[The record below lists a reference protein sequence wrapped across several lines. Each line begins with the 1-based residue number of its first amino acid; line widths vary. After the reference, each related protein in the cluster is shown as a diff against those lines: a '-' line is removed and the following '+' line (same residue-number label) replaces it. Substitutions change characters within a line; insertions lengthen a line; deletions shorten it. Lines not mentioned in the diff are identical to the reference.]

1 MFPESSAPGYLIDD
15 PAVSVIDATAAALR
29 SLPTLLPPPG
39 PDLMDEPAGY
49 AWYPWRRTLVKVPG
63 PRSYRRLRLD
73 RNRHKLT
80 AAEQDRASA
89 LRIGIVGLSVGH
101 AIALTLA
108 LEGLAGELH
117 LADFDSLE
125 LTNMNR
131 IPATLMDL
139 ELNKAVV
146 ASRRIAEIDPYVR
159 TRIFDDGITPDNI
172 DAFLDGLDLVVEEC
186 DSFDVKVLVRQK
198 CREAGI
204 PVIMETSDGG
214 VLDVERF
221 DLEPDRPILHGLA
234 GDLRIEDLVGLDRA
248 ALTPLAVKVLEPA
261 KVSARMAASAI
272 ELGFSV
278 TAWPQLAGDVLLGG
292 ASVAAAVR
300 RIAQGRPLPSGR
312 VRFDRD
318 LWLDDLADPLLEERV
333 PEPATAQSPAGPEPE
348 TLSDVALVRY
358 AAQQAPSAGN
368 QQPWSIT
375 AEGDAVTVALDPERT
390 STLDLAHRASLVAVG
405 AAVHNARV
413 AAASRGKL
421 GPTEILGAG
430 EQLSARVT
438 LTDNGVLTDDSDPA
452 DATELP
458 SILSRSTRREAG
470 DASPISE
477 EDAVRLD
484 EAGATARTRL
494 IQITDREE
502 IGRCASIL
510 AHSDRIRFLT
520 PELHQE
526 MFAELT
532 DDPCTPVGI
541 QVDSLD
547 LPPAM
552 AGMFDVLRRP
562 DVMALLD
569 EWDAGA
575 ALGADTGRRVATA
588 SAVLLLVQKG
598 SDSEDYLRAGQTMQQ
613 LWITAEMLGYRV
625 HPMTPTFFYALD
637 DAEARGL
644 SSAHG
649 DDLVALRR
657 ELLETWP
664 VAEDEAMTIALRISR
679 AVPPPP
685 VD

>member
-1 MFPESSAPGYLIDD
+1 MFPESSVPGHLTDD
-15 PAVSVIDATAAALR
+15 PAVSVIDATVAAAR
-29 SLPTLLPPPG
+29 SLPALLPPPG
-39 PDLMDEPAGY
+39 PELLDEPAAY

-139 ELNKAVV
+139 DLNKAVV
-146 ASRRIAEIDPYVR
+146 ASRRIAEIDPYVS

-318 LWLDDLADPLLEERV
+318 LWLDDLVDPLLEDRV
-333 PEPATAQSPAGPEPE
+333 PEPATTQAPAGPAPD
-348 TLSDVALVRY
+348 TLSDVELVRH

-375 AEGDAVTVALDPERT
+375 AEGDAVTVALDLQRT
-390 STLDLAHRASLVAVG
+390 STLDLGHRASLVAVG
-405 AAVHNARV
+405 AALHNARV

-421 GPTEILGAG
+421 GPTEILGSG

-438 LTDNGVLTDDSDPA
+438 LTDNGVLTDDFDPA
-452 DATELP
+452 DAAELP

-470 DASPISE
+470 DASPISDD
-477 EDAVRLD
+477 DAVRLA
-484 EAGATARTRL
+484 EAGTTARTRL
-494 IQITDREE
+494 IQITDRDE
-502 IGRCASIL
+502 IGRCASLL
-510 AHSDRIRFLT
+510 ARSDRIRFLT

-588 SAVLLLVQKG
+588 SAILILVQKG
-598 SDSEDYLRAGQTMQQ
+598 CDSEDYLRAGQTMQQ
-613 LWITAEMLGYRV
+613 LWIVAESLGYRV

-637 DAEARGL
+637 DTEARGL

-657 ELLETWP
+657 ELLDAFP
-664 VAEDEAMTIALRISR
+664 IADDEAMTIALRISR
-679 AVPPPP
+679 SQPP
-685 VD
+685 VE